1 MGWFDDVRERADV
14 GAVLAE
20 MGATRRR
27 DRWTPCP
34 VCGEAATS
42 KGDRRGPVRTWRKGA
57 ATGWAC
63 MRGGCGHAEDVVATV
78 ARAAGYPE
86 PRAEDWGHVQAWA
99 AARGLCPPREG
110 WAAPEGVRMKAR
122 RSEVERP
129 REYASATTA
138 RRVWDRALPV
148 DRDPAAVAWL
158 ADRVAREGDGDAEAV
173 LRRVVAT
180 DLARV
185 LPVGAEV
192 PRWARCQGYPWS
204 ANGLHDGRGEQV
216 AAVGAPVGWRL
227 LLRAWGADGELAGL
241 RARSLW
247 VGDRH
252 DAHRKEIAP
261 IGGTPPGSVY
271 ACGLARA
278 LLQGRVVGAGAAFR
292 ARDREVVW
300 SGAVVIRE
308 GGPDWLLSAGSP
320 AAAEGP
326 AVATIGIWAGAWV
339 GEGGAA
345 LAGRLRAAGTARVLV
360 ATDPDEAGRRY
371 AGQIGS
377 ALALAG
383 VPWEWAHGD
392 ADGGGR

>member
-1 MGWFDDVRERADV
+1 MGSFFEELRQRADV
-14 GAVLAE
+14 AAVLAE

-27 DRWTPCP
+27 DRWSPCP
-34 VCGEAATS
+34 ACGEAVTS
-42 KGDRRGPVRTWRKGA
+42 RADKRGPVRTWRKGDA
-57 ATGWAC
+57 RGWAC
-63 MRGGCGHAEDVVATV
+63 VRGGCGRSEDVVATV

-86 PRAEDWGHVQAWA
+86 PKPEDWGHVQAWA
-99 AARGLCPPREG
+99 AARGLCSPREG
-110 WAAPEGVRMKAR
+110 WAAPAGVRLAPPV
-122 RSEVERP
+122 VEAP
-129 REYASATTA
+129 REYAPAAAA
-138 RRVWDRALPV
+138 RWVWDHALAV
-148 DRDPAAVAWL
+148 DSDPAAVAWL

-192 PRWARCQGYPWS
+192 PKWARCQGYPWS
-204 ANGLHDGRGEQV
+204 ADGLHDGRGEQG

-227 LLRAWGADGELAGL
+227 LLRAWGPDGALVGL

-247 VGDRH
+247 TGPRH
-252 DAHRKEIAP
+252 PGHRKEIAP

-278 LLQGRVVGAGAAFR
+278 LLQGRIVGPGAVLR

-300 SGAVVIRE
+300 SGAVVVRE

-320 AAAEGP
+320 AAAQGP

-345 LAGRLRAAGTARVLV
+345 LAGRLRAARVARVLV

-371 AGQIGS
+371 ADQIGGS
-377 ALALAG
+377 LAAVG
-383 VPWEWAHGD
+383 VPWVWAHD
-392 ADGGGR
+392 AGGGQ